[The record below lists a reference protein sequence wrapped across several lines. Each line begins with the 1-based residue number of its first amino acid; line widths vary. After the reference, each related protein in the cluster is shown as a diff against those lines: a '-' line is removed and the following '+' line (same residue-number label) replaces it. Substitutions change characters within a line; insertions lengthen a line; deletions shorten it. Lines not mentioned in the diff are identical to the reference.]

1 MDRDFSSLVKGAAK
15 RCFSAKELQMS
26 VAVLAVIALL
36 AGILLQSGV
45 ALVGAR
51 YNFGSSGTAVLL
63 ITGYAAIV
71 AVIALIFTQRLV
83 GPFKRLEYEM
93 KLILKGE
100 FSRRL
105 TLRGNDELHIK
116 NFVRFVN
123 QFLDDFEKMQGEY
136 NKLNSL
142 VSGRLGDA
150 SKELSKEKF
159 DCIALRENI
168 AAIEKRLQEFKD
180 KWQH

>member
-1 MDRDFSSLVKGAAK
+1 MDRDFPSRFKGAAK

-63 ITGYAAIV
+63 IIGYVAIV
-71 AVIALIFTQRLV
+71 AAIALVFTYRLV

-93 KLILKGE
+93 KLVLKGE

-105 TLRGNDELHIK
+105 TLRTNDELHIK

-123 QFLDDFEKMQGEY
+123 QFLDDFEKMKGEY

-142 VSGRLGDA
+142 VSGRIGDVN
-150 SKELSKEKF
+150 KELSKEKF
-159 DCIALRENI
+159 DCAALREELS
-168 AAIEKRLQEFKD
+168 AIEKRLQDFREKP
-180 KWQH
+180 